1 MANLFGGQDLFGNK
15 ANIPANSNPTYQDA
29 WQNLFGNR
37 PQQIPANFN
46 PKWQDVWSGV
56 VDVGGNVV
64 GQVPLD
70 KYHYADK
77 ATADQLAKIFGAT
90 VTSSQSVGP
99 GANPTPQYALSF
111 GDPDNALNAGLV
123 AKTLEYATKGRYNAD
138 TGQYEKENLDAV
150 MARIMA
156 DARPPLYW
164 QQQGQANPFIP
175 NPAGTM
181 AIPWAYSGGTG
192 AGGVGSGSGG
202 MGNGAGTGSPSGSGG
217 VPNSGGG
224 ASRPSGYQQSQQT
237 TQQSQQAAAARR
249 AALAEYLR
257 NKLYTGNNLGNMS
270 SYRASQGQQ
279 GQRP

>member
-15 ANIPANSNPTYQDA
+15 ANIPS
-29 WQNLFGNR
+29 
-37 PQQIPANFN
+37 NFN
-46 PKWQDVWSGV
+46 PQYQDVNTGV
-56 VDVGGNVV
+56 VDVDGNVV

-70 KYHYADK
+70 RYHYADK
-77 ATADQLAKIFGAT
+77 TTADQLAQIFPGST

-99 GANPTPQYALSF
+99 GANTTPQYALNF
-111 GDPDNALNAGLV
+111 GDPNHNLNAGLV

-138 TGQYEKENLDAV
+138 TGQYEKENPDAV

-181 AIPWAYSGGTG
+181 AIPGAYG
-192 AGGVGSGSGG
+192 GSGG
-202 MGNGAGTGSPSGSGG
+202 GSGFGSGQPNSGNTSGGSGVSGGGSGAGNSGG
-217 VPNSGGG
+217 VQ
-224 ASRPSGYQQSQQT
+224 RPPAQTQQT

-249 AALAEYLR
+249 AAMAQYIR

-270 SYRASQGQQ
+270 SYRAGQQ
-279 GQRP
+279 QP

>member
-15 ANIPANSNPTYQDA
+15 ANIPANSNPTWQDA

-46 PKWQDVWSGV
+46 PKWQDVWTGV

-70 KYHYADK
+70 RYHYADK
-77 ATADQLAKIFGAT
+77 ATADQLAQILPGAT

-99 GANPTPQYALSF
+99 GANPTPQYALNF
-111 GDPDNALNAGLV
+111 GDPNHNLNAGLV

-138 TGQYEKENLDAV
+138 TGQYEKENPDAV

-181 AIPWAYSGGTG
+181 AIPGAYSGGAG
-192 AGGVGSGSGG
+192 AGGVGNGSGG
-202 MGNGAGTGSPSGSGG
+202 MGSGSGTGGG

-270 SYRASQGQQ
+270 SYRAGQGQQ

>member
-15 ANIPANSNPTYQDA
+15 ANIPANFNPTYQDV
-29 WQNLFGNR
+29 QT
-37 PQQIPANFN
+37 
-46 PKWQDVWSGV
+46 GV
-56 VDVGGNVV
+56 TDVGGNVV

-70 KYHYADK
+70 RYHYADK
-77 ATADQLAKIFGAT
+77 ATADQLAQILPGAT

-99 GANPTPQYALSF
+99 GANPTPQYALNF
-111 GDPDNALNAGLV
+111 GDPNHNLNAGLV

-138 TGQYEKENLDAV
+138 TGQYEKENPDAV

-164 QQQGQANPFIP
+164 QGQGQANPFIP

-181 AIPWAYSGGTG
+181 AIPGAYSGGAG
-192 AGGVGSGSGG
+192 AGGVGSGSRG